1 MLKEIIGGW
10 KNYYFEN
17 EAVETIAKIRAEVCS
32 TCPHAK
38 HSEFIEIIDFKPEPM
53 KGLVCDVCDC
63 PLSKKTRSL
72 TSKCDL
78 NKWKQ

>member
-17 EAVETIAKIRAEVCS
+17 KEVEAIAKSRAVVCS

-38 HSEFIEIIDFKPEPM
+38 HSEFIDIIDNKPEAM
-53 KGLVCDVCDC
+53 KGLVCDVCNC

-78 NKWKQ
+78 SKWKQ